1 MDNYDEGMGSMK
13 TLINIKADKMVK
25 EGAQKLAEEL
35 GLSLSAV
42 INAYLKHFVRSREVY
57 FSAVPHMTPELEM
70 LLGEVN
76 SDLEEKKNLSRPL
89 RSVDE
94 VHAHLDA
101 L

>member
-1 MDNYDEGMGSMK
+1 MTPMK
-13 TLINIKADKMVK
+13 TLINIKADKAVK

-70 LLGEVN
+70 LLGQVET
-76 SDLEEKKNLSRPL
+76 DLNETRNLSHSL
-89 RSVDE
+89 RTTAE